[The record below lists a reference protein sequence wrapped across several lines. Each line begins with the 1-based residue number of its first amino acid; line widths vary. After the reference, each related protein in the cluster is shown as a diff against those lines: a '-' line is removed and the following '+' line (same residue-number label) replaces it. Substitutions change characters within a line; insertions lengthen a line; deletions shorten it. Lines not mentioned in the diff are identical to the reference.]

1 MVVGGEASVT
11 QPRELVSSPIT
22 WYQFCPVQP
31 YDFGARVFGPEPDIV
46 LFRGLAITVSK
57 AKNSEE
63 DVEG

>member
-31 YDFGARVFGPEPDIV
+31 YDFGARVFGPCNNCETV
-46 LFRGLAITVSK
+46 TKAITVSK